1 MTFLNIKELK
11 IELIKQNLSI
21 PKLADLLHKNKTT
34 MYKRFNGKVSFS
46 QKEISDISTILGLS
60 QERIFEIFFT
70 EEVA

>member
-1 MTFLNIKELK
+1 MAFLNIKELK
-11 IELIKQNLSI
+11 IELVRQNLSI

-34 MYKRFNGKVSFS
+34 MYKRFNGKVCFS